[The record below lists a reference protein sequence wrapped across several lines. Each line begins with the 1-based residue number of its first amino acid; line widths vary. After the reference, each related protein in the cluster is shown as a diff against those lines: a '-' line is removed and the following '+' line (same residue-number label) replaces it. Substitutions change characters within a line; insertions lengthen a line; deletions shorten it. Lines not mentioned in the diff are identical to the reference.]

1 MFITFGCKFFHLCP
15 WSHPFGPAL
24 GPTHSTG
31 IPDFRSGM
39 KTVLETGPGLW
50 ELQDA
55 DLTSQEKAKLMK
67 EKQKKRVNLVK
78 VLAGRVQH
86 ARHQLG
92 SNGDTH
98 WQ

>member
-1 MFITFGCKFFHLCP
+1 MFITFGCNSSIP
-15 WSHPFGPAL
+15 VL
-24 GPTHSTG
+24 GPTHLALPLGLTHSTG

-39 KTVLETGPGLW
+39 KTVLETGPGVW